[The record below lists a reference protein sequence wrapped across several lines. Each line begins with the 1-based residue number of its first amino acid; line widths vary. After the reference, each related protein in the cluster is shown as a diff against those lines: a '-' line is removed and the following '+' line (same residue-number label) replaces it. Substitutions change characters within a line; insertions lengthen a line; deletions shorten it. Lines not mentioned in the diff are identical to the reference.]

1 MILLVR
7 GATGAANEMKN
18 HLLFFFF

>member
-7 GATGAANEMKN
+7 GATAACRQTPV
-18 HLLFFFF
+18 FF